1 MELRFVENE
10 DGDRYEFKLNA
21 QGEVVEETGFDGL
34 TRRYNRDL
42 AGRVVSVER
51 PGKKEIFYEYDEAG
65 RVTKV
70 RYEDGTEESY
80 GYRKDGLLTKAVNP
94 HAEVILERDILG
106 RVIKESSNGEYVES
120 QYDVANNRIKITSS
134 LGADIEAGYNLMGD
148 VISLSTEGWQTGYDR
163 DVFGLE
169 TARRFAGGLQTHTG
183 RDSRGRVISHQTEKN
198 SSLLSEKSYLWG
210 TNDKLLSVIADGKG
224 TRYEYDGWGNLS
236 KTVFEDG
243 KVEYRNPDKS
253 GNLFESLDRM
263 DRLYTRGGQLVKTKD
278 WEYKYDAEGNL
289 VRKKDKHG
297 ATWRYEWNSQGMLDK
312 VKRPD
317 AREVIFRY
325 DALGRRTAKQFG
337 NIVTRWTWDGN
348 VPLHEQKSDYYRDY
362 EEEKGEFLREE
373 KRPLVTWVFEE
384 GTFVPTAKLTNQ
396 QKLSIATNYMGTP
409 EAMYRDD
416 GEKVWT
422 CELNSYGKV
431 RKFQGEFK
439 TDCPFRYQGQYE
451 DSETGLYYNRFRYYS
466 PEEGMYISQDPIGL
480 AGNNPTL
487 YAYVHDPN
495 SWIDVFGLA
504 KDDTVRVYEGAS
516 YHGKQ
521 DRGRKSKAPTDG
533 QTALDNS
540 VQVKPTN
547 DRRVGVDYANN
558 EVVVLDK
565 TRTRNEDGAELYH
578 GHVRDWNDTSKDG
591 LNDEQKNALKEAG
604 LVDKKGNIIEP
615 KDEENNGC

>member
-1 MELRFVENE
+1 MAEKVIIKRIKARNTVRAISISYDNRNNLIEALSPDEGRNRWNYDLLGRCTRYENAKNGITEYEYNLLGDAVKIKLPDGNIRELTYDEQGNIIHAKDKDRNVGFTYHGVNKLASRTERGATLRFLYNTEDQLRFVENE

-51 PGKKEIFYEYDEAG
+51 PSKKEIFYEYDEAG

-80 GYRKDGLLTKAVNP
+80 EYRKDGLLTKAVNP

-106 RVIKESSNGEYVES
+106 RVIKESS
-120 QYDVANNRIKITSS
+120 
-134 LGADIEAGYNLMGD
+134 
-148 VISLSTEGWQTGYDR
+148 
-163 DVFGLE
+163 
-169 TARRFAGGLQTHTG
+169 GLQTHTG
-183 RDSRGRVISHQTEKN
+183 RDNRGRVISHQTEKN

-210 TNDKLLSVIADGKG
+210 TNDKLLSVIADGKE
-224 TRYEYDGWGNLS
+224 T
-236 KTVFEDG
+236 
-243 KVEYRNPDKS
+243 
-253 GNLFESLDRM
+253 
-263 DRLYTRGGQLVKTKD
+263 
-278 WEYKYDAEGNL
+278 
-289 VRKKDKHG
+289 
-297 ATWRYEWNSQGMLDK
+297 RYEWNAQGMLDK

-384 GTFVPTAKLTNQ
+384 GTFVPTAKLTNE

-416 GEKVWT
+416 GEKVWA
-422 CELNSYGKV
+422 CELSSYGKV

-480 AGNNPTL
+480 FGGSKLYSYVQNPNYWVDILGLKPIKAGDTG
-487 YAYVHDPN
+487 A
-495 SWIDVFGLA
+495 FGDLQGDKYDNLTA
-504 KDDTVRVYEGAS
+504 
-516 YHGKQ
+516 HHMPQ
-521 DRGRKSKAPTDG
+521 D
-533 QTALDNS
+533 AL
-540 VQVKPTN
+540 
-547 DRRVGVDYANN
+547 RH
-558 EVVVLDK
+558 L
-565 TRTRNEDGAELYH
+565 
-578 GHVRDWNDTSKDG
+578 
-591 LNDEQKNALKEAG
+591 
-604 LVDKKGNIIEP
+604 P
-615 KDEENNGC
+615 KDEGGAIVITQQEHEQTRTYFDKGKVTKVEDADKPFRDVLIMDIEDLRSITGDKYDASIEDLIKYYEEKGKLEEGELTLDSIKDGSCHKT